1 MWCKGRGTG
10 NVSFKDIL
18 SYGGTASRIRAERGC
33 EQWQC
38 QTDFQIRTVV
48 LGERWFLFWMSGT
61 AIVICHRVESRSRH
75 VELEDP
81 KSTWNCI
88 DLIWFASNCVR
99 FASHVWSRSHS
110 FERVVYLHHLQQ
122 YFDLICI
129 INQKSLSIEGI
140 SIWGQ
145 LQTPALITPKTE
157 LIYSYW
163 DSDSLYYST
172 NINQQYE
179 YVSTA
184 CRQLSSF
191 KGSPHL
197 RW

>member
-1 MWCKGRGTG
+1 M
-10 NVSFKDIL
+10 
-18 SYGGTASRIRAERGC
+18 
-33 EQWQC
+33 
-38 QTDFQIRTVV
+38 
-48 LGERWFLFWMSGT
+48 
-61 AIVICHRVESRSRH
+61 
-75 VELEDP
+75 
-81 KSTWNCI
+81 
-88 DLIWFASNCVR
+88 
-99 FASHVWSRSHS
+99 
-110 FERVVYLHHLQQ
+110 YLHHLQQ

-191 KGSPHL
+191 KGDCTPFSFFLVIRCSGRYSWAVATWLETMTLPRHPKTARTL
-197 RW
+197 KGWHIRHTGKMSCALAAQMKAHHVLLSGGC